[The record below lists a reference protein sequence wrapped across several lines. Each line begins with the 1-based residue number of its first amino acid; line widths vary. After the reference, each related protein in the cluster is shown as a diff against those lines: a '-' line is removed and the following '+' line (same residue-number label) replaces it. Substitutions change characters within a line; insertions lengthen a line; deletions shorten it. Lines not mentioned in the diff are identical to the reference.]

1 MKRPEQALQQA
12 VVQHL
17 RMRAEPKVF
26 FWSTPNEG
34 KRGFVNAAALKAA
47 GMTAGVP
54 DLLILK
60 GGKLYCLELKAPGG
74 RLSPSQR
81 LVGARMEECGA
92 EISVAH
98 SIDEALVTLEYW
110 GILRRSVASA
120 SNPTA
125 GEDNGNRTQLERSA

>member
-1 MKRPEQALQQA
+1 MKRPEQQLQQA

-17 RMRAEPKVF
+17 RLRAEPGVF
-26 FWSTPNEG
+26 FWSVPNEG
-34 KRGFVNAAALKAA
+34 KRGYVNAAALKAA
-47 GMTAGVP
+47 GMTPGLP
-54 DLLILK
+54 DLHILK
-60 GGKLYCLELKAPGG
+60 AGQLYCLELKAPGG

-110 GILRRSVASA
+110 GILKRSVASA
-120 SNPTA
+120 SVSTA
-125 GEDNGNRTQLERSA
+125 GEENGQRTQQQRSA

>member
-1 MKRPEQALQQA
+1 MKRPEQQIQKA

-17 RMRAEPKVF
+17 RLRAEPKVF

-34 KRGFVNAAALKAA
+34 KRGFTNAAALKAM

-60 GGKLYCLELKAPGG
+60 DGRLHALELKAAKGT
-74 RLSPSQR
+74 LTPSQR
-81 LVGARMEECGA
+81 LVLAHMENCGA
-92 EISVAH
+92 ETAVAH

-110 GILRRSVASA
+110 GLLRRNRVPEASQGNA
-120 SNPTA
+120 ETA
-125 GEDNGNRTQLERSA
+125 

>member
-1 MKRPEQALQQA
+1 MKRPEQQIQKA

-17 RMRAEPKVF
+17 RLRAEPKVF

-34 KRGFVNAAALKAA
+34 KRGFTNAAALKAA

-54 DLLILK
+54 DLLILSD
-60 GGKLYCLELKAPGG
+60 GSLYAIEFKAPGG

-81 LVGARMEECGA
+81 LVIDRLRDCGA
-92 EISVAH
+92 MAVVAF

-110 GILRRSVASA
+110 GILKRNVASA
-120 SNPTA
+120 SIETS
-125 GEDNGNRTQLERSA
+125 GEDAHERRA